1 MDAWRGDDTG
11 GIRRFLEEERENII
25 ETLRVIRPDAES
37 FLEGA
42 FGQRRQKAILS
53 SIPRI
58 ETETRHFGLHS
69 AVETFAGMELKPF
82 NNYNWIDEDGDLT
95 LGAALWILG
104 TLRAAGKLGEAYRLL
119 PDDWGDM
126 DECCLPTDFHHPC
139 FEDDLIRSVMVLITG
154 RYAEPGVITKDNAT
168 GSAASDEWEELLKLL
183 PEETVRK
190 ACDAFRDKLWDL
202 ILRRLRGLAF
212 YELEEK
218 RIISMQDPGMA
229 GPVRRMPERE
239 TGEKHAEI
247 LRERFDLEEKK
258 TAYELHFDDYLQM
271 DRRTLRR
278 ETGSLNI
285 PDILQGF
292 TVEDPFELCFALFY
306 LVDHGDDAPWLMHT
320 GSSLMEYCRKM
331 LPWYEDKADWDDDRW
346 EAWLEGMQYNQS
358 GWLEREKEPEAIDW
372 LHEKHN
378 GKNLAQI
385 VYGLSRGVVPIGLH
399 PFTSERDQLIAEGM
413 QEGTARRI
421 TDMAEMLFLQ
431 GFRAG
436 QFRFTPWDA
445 AEGDDEE
452 EVKQEEETQADAP
465 VRLGGYWG
473 KIAAAQGV
481 ELEKPKDSS
490 AYAEEISDLKE
501 ELSLARKQIKDLQG
515 RLAQEKRSADHE
527 RAKAERE
534 LKSLRMEHRELADL
548 RTLVFNRENEV
559 RETPERGYA
568 YPYETRKRTIVFGGH
583 DTFLKALKPMLPGV
597 RFVDAENMTFSPE
610 LIRNAEVIWVQTNC
624 ISHPQYW
631 NIVKQCKLS
640 GVQLRYFGFASA
652 EKCAEQLVEWDQK

>member
-1 MDAWRGDDTG
+1 MDTSRGEDTG
-11 GIRRFLEEERENII
+11 GIRRFLEEEREDII

-58 ETETRHFGLHS
+58 ETETRHFGLCS

-119 PDDWGDM
+119 PDGWGDM

-218 RIISMQDPGMA
+218 RIISMQDPGMV

-239 TGEKHAEI
+239 SGEKHAEM

-285 PDILQGF
+285 PDILEGF

-306 LVDHGDDAPWLMHT
+306 LIDHGDDAPWLMHT

-346 EAWLEGMQYNQS
+346 EIDGNYLD
-358 GWLEREKEPEAIDW
+358 KESIFNDFDSQMDGSYIYTKAI
-372 LHEKHN
+372 
-378 GKNLAQI
+378 
-385 VYGLSRGVVPIGLH
+385 P
-399 PFTSERDQLIAEGM
+399 P
-413 QEGTARRI
+413 
-421 TDMAEMLFLQ
+421 
-431 GFRAG
+431 
-436 QFRFTPWDA
+436 
-445 AEGDDEE
+445 
-452 EVKQEEETQADAP
+452 
-465 VRLGGYWG
+465 
-473 KIAAAQGV
+473 
-481 ELEKPKDSS
+481 
-490 AYAEEISDLKE
+490 
-501 ELSLARKQIKDLQG
+501 
-515 RLAQEKRSADHE
+515 
-527 RAKAERE
+527 
-534 LKSLRMEHRELADL
+534 
-548 RTLVFNRENEV
+548 
-559 RETPERGYA
+559 
-568 YPYETRKRTIVFGGH
+568 
-583 DTFLKALKPMLPGV
+583 KALKLIHKGSGKDMLKEDKDSMFVQKENEMMRFYKGNEEVGGLSYTMGNIDTIISEYEDSVSDFNPSIMRVFDPGEKILNIEDV
-597 RFVDAENMTFSPE
+597 WVNRDFRGHGLFREELLLAFGELRNLSRQFILRACSDNGFPE
-610 LIRNAEVIWVQTNC
+610 D
-624 ISHPQYW
+624 
-631 NIVKQCKLS
+631 K
-640 GVQLRYFGFASA
+640 
-652 EKCAEQLVEWDQK
+652 LVEIYSGLGFKVLEETDEDGTIMGLKL